1 MNLKT
6 FKASIKKNKK
16 PPKGISPAL
25 EALWFQ
31 ARGDWDTAHQ
41 IAQSEKNPMG
51 FLVHAY
57 LHRAEGAIENAA
69 YWYQLAGKP
78 VSTSSLGD
86 EWEEIVDALV

>member
-1 MNLKT
+1 MNFKT
-6 FKASIKKNKK
+6 FKASIKRNKK

-25 EALWFQ
+25 ESLWFQ

-41 IAQSEKNPMG
+41 LALSQNNPMG

-57 LHRAEGAIENAA
+57 LHRVEGDKENAA

-78 VSTSSLGD
+78 VCTSKLVD
-86 EWEEIVDALV
+86 EWEEIVEVLM